1 MSKYTQVGA
10 YEPDGHPLF
19 QRLYNEEGFKK
30 LTEEN
35 VDEMLADTGLKL
47 VLFADDPNRVR
58 ETLDIVVIG
67 PELKK
72 VFKDYL
78 SSCWMADVKKARA
91 MSTRFGV
98 KRLPAVAFFRG
109 AKFLGASEGLKNWDE
124 YLEELGVIGSRTD
137 AEAPRRTITIVSS
150 NQEENYY

>member
-10 YEPDGHPLF
+10 YEPDEHPLF
-19 QRLYNEEGFKK
+19 VRLYNEEGFSK

-35 VDEMLADTGLKL
+35 LAEMQAVPGLKL

-78 SSCWMADVKKARA
+78 SGAWIADVKKARA
-91 MSTRFGV
+91 MSTQFGI
-98 KRLPAVAFFRG
+98 KKLPAVAFFRD
-109 AKFLGASEGLKNWDE
+109 AAFLGASEGLKNWDE
-124 YLEELGVIGSRTD
+124 YLEELGEIGSRTK
-137 AEAPRRTITIVSS
+137 APRRTITIVS
-150 NQEENYY
+150 NNEEENYH